1 MMNFSRAKKKLEKK
15 IKPLPW
21 TCYAIITEYVG
32 LFFILS
38 SCSIQSTF
46 LLLCKILVY
55 VVFAVANN
63 TPYRSPL
70 PESPY
75 QLHPWVNRVTYLFI
89 QFWFFFFFVLFCFFF
104 LSIMFSSSK
113 LQYSRLYFPFIYEVI
128 EIFISSKLCEKLKQY
143 RS

>member
-1 MMNFSRAKKKLEKK
+1 MTNFSRAKKLEKK

-75 QLHPWVNRVTYLFI
+75 QLHPWVNRVPYLFI
-89 QFWFFFFFVLFCFFF
+89 QFWFFFFVLFFFP
-104 LSIMFSSSK
+104 SIMFSSSK
-113 LQYSRLYFPFIYEVI
+113 LQYSRLYFPFICEVI
-128 EIFISSKLCEKLKQY
+128 EIFINSKLCEKM
-143 RS
+143 